1 MGEMASP
8 TTQRERDYYRDEK
21 VREQVEDAITTGHV
35 TAVALQPHGFD
46 GWGAVDGM
54 YGELAGAF
62 PDQYGCEI
70 PEAGAWILVKKQPH
84 TVLPPPPLY
93 SMWFAR
99 PVYAA
104 RKFKV
109 SVDRRRRWISWPM
122 LKARIK
128 MADGELD
135 LIGGEFTVV
144 SDMRPFLEMLG
155 EGVDVHFVGPE
166 PDEVAERLF
175 YMRAHGLRA
184 HEALAFALP
193 DLEDADYVYLTLD
206 LEGAP

>member
-1 MGEMASP
+1 MAEMAAP
-8 TTQRERDYYRDEK
+8 TTQRDRDYYRDED
-21 VREQVEDAITTGHV
+21 VRTQIEEHLTSRHV
-35 TAVALQPHGFD
+35 TLAGLAPIGSKPFA
-46 GWGAVDGM
+46 AVDAM

-70 PEAGAWILVKKQPH
+70 PQEGGWILVKAQPH
-84 TVLPPPPLY
+84 TVIPAPPLY

-99 PVYAA
+99 PVYVG

-109 SVDRRRRWISWPM
+109 SVDRRRRWITWPM

-128 MADGELD
+128 TEHGELD
-135 LIGGEFTVV
+135 LIGGEFTAV

-155 EGVDVHFVGPE
+155 EGVDVHFIGPE

-193 DLEDADYVYLTLD
+193 DLEEADYVYLTID
-206 LEGAP
+206 TGGVP